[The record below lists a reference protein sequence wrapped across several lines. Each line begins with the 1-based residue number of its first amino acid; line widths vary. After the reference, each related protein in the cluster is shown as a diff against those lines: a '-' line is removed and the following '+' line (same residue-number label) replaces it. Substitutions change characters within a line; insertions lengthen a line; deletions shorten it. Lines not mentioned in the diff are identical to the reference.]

1 MPSIGESV
9 YYRQSSK
16 ILRNRRSFNF
26 WVRFGLGVL
35 CAGGGSVWNRVPIS
49 VATRATDLEYWVH
62 TSICLA
68 VGGVLAGAGVGA
80 V

>member
-1 MPSIGESV
+1 MPSIGGSV

-16 ILRNRRSFNF
+16 IFRSLRSFNF
-26 WVRFGLGVL
+26 WVLFGVGVRS
-35 CAGGGSVWNRVPIS
+35 AGGGSEWNCVPIS

-62 TSICLA
+62 ICWA
-68 VGGVLAGAGVGA
+68 VGGGFAGAGVEA